1 MFVGNRGGYRN
12 FQIKRDKVDSYGKGG
27 LTVEVRNNDVNKAL
41 RKLKKK
47 VKNAILKAVEQGTT
61 FGTPTERENILAK
74 LVIDAVIVYIVKPSE
89 KKRLA
94 KKAGRNRWLKKQRE
108 MEANWGRPESR
119 KH

>member
-47 VKNAILKAVEQGTT
+47 LQAEGTLQEVRDRQY
-61 FGTPTERENILAK
+61 F
-74 LVIDAVIVYIVKPSE
+74 VKPSE

-119 KH
+119 KY